1 MAIPHAQPGEIID
14 IRPLADKL
22 AETKTHTLFKTEHIE
37 GLRLILPAG
46 KKIAEHKAPSDI
58 TVQCLEG
65 QVNFT
70 APAGV
75 VILRPGDLIYL
86 NSAEPHALE
95 AVSDSS
101 LLVTILLRK
110 KSEQVSV

>member
-1 MAIPHAQPGEIID
+1 MAISHAEPGEIID
-14 IRPLADKL
+14 VRPLADRL
-22 AETKTHTLFKTEHIE
+22 ADTKTQTLFKTEYIE
-37 GLRLILPAG
+37 CLRLVLPAG

-65 QVNFT
+65 HVNFT

-75 VILRPGDLIYL
+75 LTLRPGDLIYL

-95 AVSDSS
+95 AVLDSS
-101 LLVTILLRK
+101 LLVTILVRK
-110 KSEQVSV
+110 KLA